1 LWLPKKM
8 NIIAISGSATG
19 GSSTD
24 LLIQAALEGA
34 SGPNV
39 KIHLFRLNERQILP
53 CQACGISPEPDLCF
67 FHDGMDDLYSAMEKS
82 DGIILGSPIYFNSVS
97 AQTKLFIDRTNCI
110 RPADF
115 SDRSVQRF
123 KEPRFKGK
131 KGGIVLVAGDYGKFD
146 GGLRVARAF
155 LIWAGI
161 DIVFELLYRTKSLE
175 VGEVA
180 GDPDKLAEARAAGE
194 RLREALKIGP

>member
-1 LWLPKKM
+1 VNM
-8 NIIAISGSATG
+8 NIIALSGSATG

-24 LLIQAALEGA
+24 LLIQAALEGT
-34 SGPNV
+34 SGPNDNTR
-39 KIHLFRLNERQILP
+39 LFRLNERQIIP
-53 CQACGISPEPDLCF
+53 CQACGVSPEPDLCF
-67 FHDGMDDLYSAMEKS
+67 FHDGMDDLFAAMEKS
-82 DGIILGSPIYFNSVS
+82 DGIILGSPIYFDSVS

-115 SDRSVQRF
+115 SDRSVQKF

-131 KGGIVLVAGDYGKFD
+131 KGGIVLVAGDYGKFE

-155 LIWAGI
+155 FIWAGI
-161 DIVFELLYRTKSLE
+161 EIVFELLYKTKSLE

-180 GDPDKLAEARAAGE
+180 GDAARLAEAREAGE
-194 RLREALKIGP
+194 KLREAIKKAS